1 MLSEDSAK
9 NAGFLPIGGRY
20 VELAPSSRVFAKLG
34 FDWRLNT
41 ATP

>member
-1 MLSEDSAK
+1 MLSEGRAK
-9 NAGFLPIGGRY
+9 NAGFLPIGRRY
-20 VELAPSSRVFAKLG
+20 MELAPSSRVFAKLG